1 MNVMK
6 PNWNLWRD
14 KVHLF
19 TEEPINFNFITISLH
34 SVSNKL
40 TIQLYSAN
48 CHFVSN
54 ILISTHIYPNTCM
67 CLQ

>member
-34 SVSNKL
+34 PVSMVTL
-40 TIQLYSAN
+40 
-48 CHFVSN
+48 F
-54 ILISTHIYPNTCM
+54 LIS
-67 CLQ
+67 

>member
-34 SVSNKL
+34 PVSIVTLFQIYVNFHP
-40 TIQLYSAN
+40 Y
-48 CHFVSN
+48 
-54 ILISTHIYPNTCM
+54 IS
-67 CLQ
+67 